1 METNNMNLN
10 EKNLLDK
17 LAKLNLQ
24 SVKTSGTK
32 SLYKGK
38 EYSEAV
44 AIGNEKKF
52 RNKIRKQLNIFAINL
67 LSAYKAGNKER
78 AKQVFSEFKKMYA
91 ENYLLNDFSLSSI
104 YDGNKEEKKEFFSL
118 FLQTCILLNK

>member
-38 EYSEAV
+38 EYAEAV

-52 RNKIRKQLNIFAINL
+52 RDKIRKQLNILAIDL

-104 YDGNKEEKKEFFSL
+104 YNGSKDGKKEFLSL
-118 FLQTCILLNK
+118 FLQTCLLLNK